1 MQDKDF
7 DKIFGHKFGQ
17 LGGEPPRDEHWTD
30 LAERLEADKN
40 RRSRW
45 FLPVWWPVF
54 GLLLAGNG
62 FWWHQWRTA
71 DTRAN
76 SVAAAQVDTV
86 VRRTVV
92 VYDTV
97 YQTLVRTRTVEHT
110 QFGPSA
116 NAQFFAQKTAPAS
129 ALPGVASIEKNS
141 GEVAPKSNTPL
152 ASAEAQKPENQSL
165 ASEIQLNASQ
175 SATQPETS
183 DSLENEQTKIA
194 QTPHPHHAPD
204 TVFEKLLA
212 TPPPL
217 AKRKQ
222 PFHFQFSRPRVGLSA
237 GWASPQF
244 SGKKSGAGTFVGL
257 VADAEIGRKIRLV
270 ADVQYLRGRM
280 KSDQAEAIEEYA
292 TIPNP
297 GSDYALR
304 YWEVYKLSALTYS
317 AQLRVELPVLGKFS
331 PYIGLGG
338 QAATL
343 FPFEVE
349 YEFESASGDIEIF
362 RPGLDEPEPE
372 TRWQG
377 TLFSLGGESRL
388 SKRFSLGAQAFWLHN
403 WGGDPHPI
411 DRQFGLKTNLLY
423 HF

>member
-17 LGGEPPRDEHWTD
+17 LGGEPPSNEHWTD
-30 LAERLEADKN
+30 LAERLEADRN

-71 DTRAN
+71 DARAN
-76 SVAAAQVDTV
+76 SAAAVQTDTV
-86 VRRTVV
+86 VRRTVF

-97 YQTLVRTRTVEHT
+97 YQTIVRTRTVERT
-110 QFGPSA
+110 QFVPSA
-116 NAQFFAQKTAPAS
+116 NAQFFVQKTVSAS
-129 ALPGVASIEKNS
+129 ALPGMASTEKSS
-141 GEVAPKSNTPL
+141 GEVISKPSTIF
-152 ASAEAQKPENQSL
+152 ASSEAQKTENQPF
-165 ASEIQLNASQ
+165 ASENKPSENRL
-175 SATQPETS
+175 ATN
-183 DSLENEQTKIA
+183 DSLKNEQTEIA
-194 QTPHPHHAPD
+194 QTSHPHHTPD

-244 SGKKSGAGTFVGL
+244 SGKKSGAGTSVGL
-257 VADAEIGRKIRLV
+257 VADAEIGRKLRLV

-280 KSDQAEAIEEYA
+280 KSDEAESIERH
-292 TIPNP
+292 TDIPNP
-297 GSDYALR
+297 GADYELR

-317 AQLRVELPVLGKFS
+317 AQLRV
-331 PYIGLGG
+331 
-338 QAATL
+338 
-343 FPFEVE
+343 
-349 YEFESASGDIEIF
+349 
-362 RPGLDEPEPE
+362 
-372 TRWQG
+372 
-377 TLFSLGGESRL
+377 
-388 SKRFSLGAQAFWLHN
+388 
-403 WGGDPHPI
+403 
-411 DRQFGLKTNLLY
+411 
-423 HF
+423 